1 MEDSILFSVKKMLLI
16 ADEDDGFD
24 PQIIMYINAVLG
36 ILTQLGVGPKTG
48 YAISDASSKWVDFLG
63 ETELLEMVKS
73 YVPMKVKLMF
83 DNGNGTVN
91 SALEQSCAELEWRI
105 NAMVDP
111 GFEEVEDN
119 AE

>member
-1 MEDSILFSVKKMLLI
+1 MEDSILFSVKKMLMI

-24 PQIIMYINAVLG
+24 IQIIMYINSVLG
-36 ILTQLGVGPKTG
+36 ILTQLGVGPKEG
-48 YAISDASSKWVDFLG
+48 YTISDASATWLDFLG
-63 ETELLEMVKS
+63 DTKLLEMVKS

-83 DNGNGTVN
+83 DNGNSSVN
-91 SALEQSCAELEWRI
+91 NAIEQNCAELEWRI
-105 NAMVDP
+105 NVMVDP

>member
-1 MEDSILFSVKKMLLI
+1 MEDSILFSVKKMLMI

-24 PQIIMYINAVLG
+24 IQIIMYINSVLG
-36 ILTQLGVGPKTG
+36 ILTQLGVGPKEG
-48 YAISDASSKWVDFLG
+48 YTISDASAKWLDFLG
-63 ETELLEMVKS
+63 DTKLLEMVKA

-91 SALEQSCAELEWRI
+91 NALEQSCAELEWRI
-105 NAMVDP
+105 NVMVDP